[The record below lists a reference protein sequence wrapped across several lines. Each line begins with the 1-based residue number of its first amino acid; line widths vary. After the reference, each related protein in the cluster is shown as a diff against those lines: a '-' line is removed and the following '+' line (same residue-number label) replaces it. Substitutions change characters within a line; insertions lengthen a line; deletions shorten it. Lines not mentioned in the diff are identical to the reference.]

1 MEAWHTQMTRY
12 DKDTKPSPSGRVPAW
27 DPWPPS
33 PLAPW
38 PPGLF
43 KVNDGLIT
51 RVLDT
56 Q

>member
-12 DKDTKPSPSGRVPAW
+12 DKDTKPSPQEGASMGSMV
-27 DPWPPS
+27 
-33 PLAPW
+33 PW